1 VPVKAWIGVWL
12 TETGKE
18 MKSITF
24 AGLLPLVALPLLGGC
39 INDAA
44 SLHIDG
50 KDHSL
55 SVMREQKWPWEK
67 RVELFVVVSRMPD
80 CQRRHHLKSSS
91 IGSSTVEV
99 FSSGADSF
107 HLQQGDR
114 LYFVE
119 TNTCEGFRELAE
131 PPTTGLGQKMG
142 TFTESA
148 GEFRFVDEPAAKA
161 VGANIE
167 AGPLR

>member
-1 VPVKAWIGVWL
+1 
-12 TETGKE
+12 

-24 AGLLPLVALPLLGGC
+24 ARLLPLIALPLLGGC

-44 SLHIDG
+44 SFHIDG

-55 SVMREQKWPWEK
+55 SLMREQKRPWEK

-91 IGSSTVEV
+91 ISSSRVEV
-99 FSSGADSF
+99 YSFGADSF
-107 HLQQGDR
+107 YLQQGDR

-119 TNTCEGFRELAE
+119 TNTCEGFRELTE
-131 PPTTGLGQKMG
+131 PPSTGLGQKLG

-148 GEFRFVDEPAAKA
+148 GEFRFVDEPAAK
-161 VGANIE
+161 VIDANLE
-167 AGPLR
+167 TAPSR

>member
-1 VPVKAWIGVWL
+1 
-12 TETGKE
+12 
-18 MKSITF
+18 MKSITY
-24 AGLLPLVALPLLGGC
+24 ARLLPLIALPLLGGC

-44 SLHIDG
+44 SFQIDG

-91 IGSSTVEV
+91 ISSSTVEV
-99 FSSGADSF
+99 FSSEVDSF
-107 HLQQGDR
+107 YLQQGGR

-119 TNTCEGFRELAE
+119 TNTCEGFRELTE
-131 PPTTGLGQKMG
+131 PPATGLGQKIG

-148 GEFRFVDEPAAKA
+148 GEFRFVNEPAAKA
-161 VGANIE
+161 VGANLE
-167 AGPLR
+167 AAPLR

>member
-1 VPVKAWIGVWL
+1 
-12 TETGKE
+12 

-24 AGLLPLVALPLLGGC
+24 ARLLPLIALPWLGGC

-44 SLHIDG
+44 SFQIDG

-67 RVELFVVVSRMPD
+67 RVDLFVVVSRMPD

-91 IGSSTVEV
+91 ISSSTVEV
-99 FSSGADSF
+99 FSSNTVSF
-107 HLQQGDR
+107 YLRQGDR
-114 LYFVE
+114 LYVVE

-131 PPTTGLGQKMG
+131 PPTTGLGQKVG

-148 GEFRFVDEPAAKA
+148 GEFHFVNEPEAKVA
-161 VGANIE
+161 DTNLETA
-167 AGPLR
+167 PLR